1 MGKDRIY
8 ALDAIRSIALLLVV
22 LLHSAGLYYIDQS
35 SGAFI
40 VNTNTEAIVDVA
52 SIGRAGV
59 PLFVMIS
66 GYLLLPMK
74 VSCREFYSRR
84 FARVLIPFLFWSV
97 VYAVFD
103 SFVFSGAGVVQ
114 CIKYILHI
122 PINFTT
128 VHLWYI
134 YMLIGLYLLV
144 PIISPWIEKAGKK
157 EMTFFL
163 TLWLLCTFSTYF
175 YLRFQQIL
183 GEASWNHYS
192 TIYYFQG
199 FVGYF
204 VIGAYF
210 KKYGLISFRLSFSI
224 FAFGYL
230 MTIILMHLGIHF
242 SVEETIFN
250 TIWNY
255 CSINIALM
263 TIGLFGIV
271 YHLTECMS
279 FFKNSIVID
288 VSKRSYAIYLVHI
301 LVLRLTSGYILHN
314 IDSALLAIPL
324 IIIVVLVISY
334 LLCWLLSKLPFAN
347 KWLG

>member
-1 MGKDRIY
+1 MKKNRIY
-8 ALDAIRSIALLLVV
+8 ALDTIRFIALLLVV

-35 SGAFI
+35 SGAFM
-40 VNTNTEAIVDVA
+40 VNTQTEPIVDIA

-84 FARVLIPFLFWSV
+84 FARVLVPFLFWSI

-103 SFVFSGAGVVQ
+103 SFVFSDAGFVH

-128 VHLWYI
+128 VHLWYV
-134 YMLIGLYLLV
+134 YMLMGLYLIV

-163 TLWLLCTFSTYF
+163 LLWLLCTLSTYI

-199 FVGYF
+199 YVGYF
-204 VIGAYF
+204 VLGAYF
-210 KKYGLISFRLSFSI
+210 KKFGLISYRLSFFI
-224 FAFGYL
+224 FVFGYL
-230 MTIILMHLGIHF
+230 MTVILIHLGIHRSF
-242 SVEETIFN
+242 EESVFN

-255 CSINIALM
+255 CSFNIALV
-263 TIGLFGIV
+263 TIGLFGMI
-271 YHLTECMS
+271 YHNSNKMS
-279 FFKNSIVID
+279 FREKPLIVD
-288 VSKRSYAIYLVHI
+288 VSQRSYAIYLAHI
-301 LVLRLTSGYILHN
+301 IVLRGVSRFIRQN
-314 IDSALLAIPL
+314 VDSALLTIPL
-324 IIIVVLVISY
+324 MIIIVLVTTY
-334 LLCWLLSKLPFAN
+334 FLCWLMSKLPYAN

>member
-1 MGKDRIY
+1 MEKDRIY
-8 ALDAIRSIALLLVV
+8 ALDAIRFVALLLVV

-35 SGAFI
+35 SGTFI
-40 VNTNTEAIVDVA
+40 VNTQTEPIVDIA

-66 GYLLLPMK
+66 GYLLLPIK

-84 FARVLIPFLFWSV
+84 FARVLIPFLFWSI

-103 SFVFSGAGVVQ
+103 SFVFSGAGVVH

-144 PIISPWIEKAGKK
+144 PIISPWIEKAEKK
-157 EMTFFL
+157 EITFFL
-163 TLWLLCTFSTYF
+163 TLWLLCTVSTYI

-183 GEASWNHYS
+183 GEASWNQYS

-199 FVGYF
+199 FVGFF
-204 VIGAYF
+204 VLGAFF
-210 KKYGLISFRLSFSI
+210 KKFGLISFRLSFFI

-230 MTIILMHLGIHF
+230 MTIILIHLGIHF

-263 TIGLFGIV
+263 TIGLFGII
-271 YHLTECMS
+271 YYCSNKTFFRAKS
-279 FFKNSIVID
+279 FVVD
-288 VSKRSYAIYLVHI
+288 VSQRSYGIYLAHI
-301 LVLRLTSGYILHN
+301 LVLRLVSGFIRQI
-314 IDSALLAIPL
+314 IDSAVLAIPL
-324 IIIVVLVISY
+324 MIITVLVTTY
-334 LLCWLLSKLPFAN
+334 LLCWLMSKLPYAN